1 MLAQLKAKDTAVH
14 AAASGFDR
22 RHFRTP
28 AWLVLATISL
38 GGCLQT
44 APPPMIG
51 ADPADPSARVAGT
64 GYRSTTA
71 PYTRMRP
78 TAPTA
83 WGGRNSDAPSSKT
96 DE

>member
-1 MLAQLKAKDTAVH
+1 MLAQLKAKDAAVH
-14 AAASGFDR
+14 AGASGFHR
-22 RHFRTP
+22 RHLRTLT
-28 AWLVLATISL
+28 WLVLATVSL

-44 APPPMIG
+44 APPMAG
-51 ADPADPSARVAGT
+51 ADPADPGARVAGT

-71 PYTRMRP
+71 PYARMRP